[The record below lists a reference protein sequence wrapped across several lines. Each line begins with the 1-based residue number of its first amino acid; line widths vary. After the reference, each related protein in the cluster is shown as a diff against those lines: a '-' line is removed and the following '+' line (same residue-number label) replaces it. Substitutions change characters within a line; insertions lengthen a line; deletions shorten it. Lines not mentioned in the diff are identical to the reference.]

1 MRSVTHRIPG
11 LVLTDHEFTVPLD
24 YARPAGEQI
33 TVFAREVVAPGKE
46 DADLPWLV
54 FFQGGP
60 GFPSP
65 RPDGRSG

>member
-1 MRSVTHRIPG
+1 MDTVTHRIPG

-24 YARPAGEQI
+24 YAHPAREQI

-46 DADLPWLV
+46 DASQPWLV

-60 GFPSP
+60 GYSAK
-65 RPDGRSG
+65 D